1 MNKKKCH
8 WWLSLL
14 LLLVLLLLL
23 FSFLFFS
30 FIFFK
35 GNKSNIALRCMS
47 KNIASKEIMNT
58 EHKAAQIAVLDS
70 VIVPGIYITRKFIKV
85 GFTMFWLLNL
95 STHARLIM
103 HPTMKTVFSHK
114 HIKM

>member
-1 MNKKKCH
+1 MFC
-8 WWLSLL
+8 
-14 LLLVLLLLL
+14 
-23 FSFLFFS
+23 

-35 GNKSNIALRCMS
+35 GNKSNIAPRCMS

-85 GFTMFWLLNL
+85 GFTMFWLLSL
-95 STHARLIM
+95 STHARLLM
-103 HPTMKTVFSHK
+103 HPTMKTVFFHK